1 MSETLWEAFDERPHA
16 CGGEHCQVCALDN
29 VKAELRPPTPVRH
42 LSRAESPG
50 TSKAAAASIP
60 VTDLEALILQAI
72 RLSGPHG
79 MTQDELLQQFPSL
92 SYSSVTARPAALKER
107 GLIVDSG
114 LKRKGR
120 SGRNQTVL
128 IAVEHVQMTL

>member
-1 MSETLWEAFDERPHA
+1 M
-16 CGGEHCQVCALDN
+16 CQLDS

-42 LSRAESPG
+42 LSRTDDPG

-72 RLSGPHG
+72 RQAGPQG
-79 MTQDELLQQFPSL
+79 MTQDELLRMFPSL
-92 SYSSVTARPAALKER
+92 SYSSVTARPAALKDR